1 MSWNAADIARILGK
15 IGDIFFGGGMKRGLI
30 VSLLAAFGLGGG
42 INETIHQ
49 IKKRKKN
56 DKQQEKEDIK

>member
-15 IGDIFFGGGMKRGLI
+15 IGDLFGGGMKRGLF
-30 VSLLAAFGLGGG
+30 VSLLAALGIGGG

-49 IKKRKKN
+49 IKKRKN
-56 DKQQEKEDIK
+56 NGKQQEKEDIK